1 MGFETGTSEDDWVV
15 VSGNAVGLETGD
27 VQKELKVEFFSP
39 SEYWTDALPVG
50 NGRLGAMVW
59 GGVQSD
65 LLQLNGT
72 FYCHFD
78 LNPFLFFSVE
88 NAYHICVIAPVFHS
102 LSHRL
107 VLFLHSQKNREKQ

>member
-27 VQKELKVEFFSP
+27 VQKELKVEFFIP
-39 SEYWTDALPVG
+39 AEYWTDALPVG

-65 LLQLNGT
+65 L
-72 FYCHFD
+72 
-78 LNPFLFFSVE
+78 
-88 NAYHICVIAPVFHS
+88 
-102 LSHRL
+102 
-107 VLFLHSQKNREKQ
+107 

>member
-1 MGFETGTSEDDWVV
+1 M
-15 VSGNAVGLETGD
+15 
-27 VQKELKVEFFSP
+27 
-39 SEYWTDALPVG
+39 G

-59 GGVQSD
+59 GGVQAD

-78 LNPFLFFSVE
+78 LNSFLFFSVE
-88 NAYHICVIAPVFHS
+88 NAYHIYVIAPIFHS